1 MSAMHRLG
9 HERKIA
15 VIGLGYVGL
24 PVAASFARAGL
35 EVIAFDISHERIAE
49 LKSGHDRTRE
59 VEAPDLQPASLR
71 FTAEPDDLRTA
82 DFFIVTVPTP
92 IDQAHRPD
100 LSALLAASRTVG
112 GALKRGDIV
121 VYESTVYP
129 GATEED
135 CAPVLEAAS
144 GLVCGR
150 DFTLAYSPER
160 INPGDRQHRFEV
172 ITKVV
177 AAQNAETLD
186 VVAAVY
192 GSVVTAG
199 VHRAPSIKTAE
210 AAKVIENT
218 QRDLN
223 IALMNELSSIFHELD
238 IDTADVLAAAGTKW
252 NFLKF
257 SPGLVGGHCI
267 GVDPYYL
274 THRAER
280 AGYHP
285 QLILAGRQVND
296 GVGARVA
303 RQCVRMMLHHDGAK
317 GPVTILGLS
326 FKEDVPDIRNSKV
339 IDIIRELE
347 AFGVAVQVHD
357 PLASA
362 DEALHQYGV
371 RLLPREALEPSDVVI
386 LAVAHAPFVAE
397 GWSLIEGLL
406 RNGSG
411 VVLDVKSRLS
421 RAERP
426 TAIELWRL

>member
-1 MSAMHRLG
+1 MSADTTIGRG
-9 HERKIA
+9 RSIA

-24 PVAASFARAGL
+24 PVAAAFARAGQR
-35 EVIAFDISHERIAE
+35 VVAFDISCERITE
-49 LKSGHDRTRE
+49 LRAGHDRTRE
-59 VEAPDLQPASLR
+59 VEPEDLRSGNFR
-71 FTAEPDDLRTA
+71 FTADPQELSAA

-92 IDQAHRPD
+92 IDEANRPD

-112 GALKRGDIV
+112 AALKPGDIV

-135 CAPVLEAAS
+135 CAPLLEAES

-150 DFTLAYSPER
+150 DFTLGYSPER
-160 INPGDRQHRFEV
+160 INPGDRTHRFEV
-172 ITKVV
+172 IDKVV
-177 AAQNAETLD
+177 AGQDARTLD
-186 VVAAVY
+186 IIAAVY
-192 GSVVTAG
+192 GSVVKAG
-199 VHRAPSIKTAE
+199 IHKAPSIKTAE

-223 IALMNELSSIFHELD
+223 IALMNEFSSIFHELD

-274 THRAER
+274 THRAEK

-303 RQCVRMMLHHDGAK
+303 RQCVRMMLRHDGAK

-339 IDIIRELE
+339 VDIIRELE

-357 PLASA
+357 PMASA
-362 DEALHQYGV
+362 EEAQRQYGV
-371 RLLPREALEPSDVVI
+371 RLLPRQALEPAEVVI
-386 LAVAHAPFVAE
+386 LAVAHAAFIAE
-397 GWSLIEGLL
+397 GWKLVTGLL
-406 RNGSG
+406 RNGAG
-411 VVLDVKSRLS
+411 VVLDVKAKLPRDEQPSG
-421 RAERP
+421 
-426 TAIELWRL
+426 IELWRL